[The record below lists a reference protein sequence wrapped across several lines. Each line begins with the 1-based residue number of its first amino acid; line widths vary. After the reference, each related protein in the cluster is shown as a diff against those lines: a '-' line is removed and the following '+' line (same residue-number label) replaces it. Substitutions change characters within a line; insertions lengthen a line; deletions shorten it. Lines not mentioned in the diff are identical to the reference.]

1 MKKVLVIDDNPN
13 DRLVIRK
20 ILTVQNTNF
29 EVHEASNGELGVEL
43 ALEINPDLIICDVI
57 MPEIDGYVVLEKL
70 RLNKS
75 TEAIPFIFLTAKND
89 LADLRKGMNL
99 GADDYLIKPFSPQD
113 LLQAVNTRLKRF
125 SGVKQH
131 YEAQIKPDLDK
142 LNWQLNYDSLTRL
155 PNRFLLHEK
164 FDNIIQKWYRN
175 SQQIIPIITLK
186 LDNLEVITYKH
197 GYDISDL
204 FVKQIAEKLLNFV
217 GQDNTIAHIN
227 KDEFVIILT
236 PLNEQNIIRSIVES
250 TTQEVSTP
258 LKIKGT
264 KIKVSPQLKVGI
276 SLYPQDGKELD
287 TLLHHSRTA
296 LTCVEK
302 NKPEKYQFYSPI
314 IALKNQEELS
324 LENDLENAID
334 NNQFHTYYQPQIHL
348 KTGKIIG
355 AEVLLRW
362 HHPQLSLVFPN
373 QFIPVAEENG
383 YIIKI
388 GSWLI
393 SHICEQIQQIYL
405 REFKNLIVAI
415 NLSVEQ
421 INQADF
427 NQKLMQNLIKNGIT
441 ANCLTLEI
449 KENLLLKN
457 DPMVIAR
464 LTALHDIGVKIA
476 LDDFG
481 TGYSSLSYLQ
491 SFPVDVLKI
500 DQCLIRNINDNGKNL
515 TIIHSIIEL
524 AHNLN
529 LQVIAEGVET
539 QAELD
544 TLVGLNCDIVQGYF
558 YGEPLPFLDFMK
570 LLRNFS

>member
-1 MKKVLVIDDNPN
+1 MKKVLVIDDNSN

-57 MPEIDGYVVLEKL
+57 MPEINGYVVLEKL

-89 LADLRKGMNL
+89 ITDLRKGMNL

-125 SGVKQH
+125 SGVKKH
-131 YEAQIKPDLDK
+131 YEEQIKPDLDE
-142 LNWQLNYDSLTRL
+142 LNQQLNYDSLTKL

-164 FDNIIQKWYRN
+164 FDNLLKKWYRN

-186 LDNLEVITYKH
+186 LDNLEVITYKY

-204 FVKQIAEKLLNFV
+204 FIKQIAEKLLNFV
-217 GQDNTIAHIN
+217 GNDNAIAHIN

-250 TTQEVSTP
+250 ITKELST
-258 LKIKGT
+258 LLTIKGT
-264 KIKVSPQLKVGI
+264 KIKISPQLKVGI

-287 TLLHHSRTA
+287 LLLHHSRTV
-296 LTCVEK
+296 LTYIEESQTK
-302 NKPEKYQFYSPI
+302 KYQFYSPI
-314 IALKNQEELS
+314 IAIKNQEELL
-324 LENDLENAID
+324 LENDLENAI
-334 NNQFHTYYQPQIHL
+334 NNHEFHVYYQPQIHL
-348 KTGKIIG
+348 KTGKIVGI
-355 AEVLLRW
+355 ETLLRW
-362 HHPQLSLVFPN
+362 HHPLLSLVFPN
-373 QFIPVAEENG
+373 QFIPLAEKNG
-383 YIIKI
+383 YIIPI
-388 GSWLI
+388 GNWLI
-393 SHICEQIQQIYL
+393 SHICEQIQQLYL
-405 REFKNLIVAI
+405 REFKNLTVAI
-415 NLSVEQ
+415 NLSIQQ
-421 INQADF
+421 INRADF

-491 SFPVDVLKI
+491 SFPVDLLKI
-500 DQCLIRNINDNGKNL
+500 DQCLVRNINNNGKNL

-558 YGEPLPFLDFMK
+558 YGEPLPFLDFIK